1 MLQRPIIL
9 LQYRSIDLAL
19 NATSGFELV
28 RSSMPLSGDCF
39 SLRHRLKCIDFVIR
53 NKPFKIASS
62 AFIIIVVV
70 FTYVVFILFPLFLVA
85 LLAMISLVSGC
96 STAVM
101 LVFVHQ
107 ESSPF
112 YSVTFS
118 NLEVLNVKT
127 FVGDLSHLS
136 DKIYIPEG

>member
-1 MLQRPIIL
+1 
-9 LQYRSIDLAL
+9 
-19 NATSGFELV
+19 
-28 RSSMPLSGDCF
+28 MPLSGDCF